1 MELYF
6 NSTTNKFSTTQEESF
21 DKVFESYD
29 CKRHEKETIEKFLG
43 IFTIRIRR
51 DNWEFAREGSI
62 QWLWIDI
69 YVQDILLLPISKSC
83 RKADTHYHFSEH
95 EIAFLQY
102 GGGHNNGMSPHTY
115 MQARKI
121 VDWEEAL
128 NNVVNICNNYEEW
141 VVNEARQLISTLTA
155 HKKNNYWDICTL
167 LGMCQRYDG
176 IVPYIVA
183 VYRGFI
189 DEHCFHAMAELI
201 CYIEHNKKDEV
212 NKKNMIASGDTIW
225 GYIRQYHLDK

>member
-1 MELYF
+1 
-6 NSTTNKFSTTQEESF
+6 
-21 DKVFESYD
+21 
-29 CKRHEKETIEKFLG
+29 
-43 IFTIRIRR
+43 
-51 DNWEFAREGSI
+51 
-62 QWLWIDI
+62 
-69 YVQDILLLPISKSC
+69 
-83 RKADTHYHFSEH
+83 
-95 EIAFLQY
+95 
-102 GGGHNNGMSPHTY
+102 MSPHTY

-212 NKKNMIASGDTIW
+212 NKKDMIASGDTIW